1 MMHAPVGSVLIID
14 AGIGVVGDVAHAL
27 NAAGWPATVISGA
40 TDQDQAAQIQD
51 FASGI
56 DEGTT
61 GNIVYLFDH
70 LAGSETPIHAQLGAQ
85 ALELAPKIRLN
96 AICPGPVVPRG
107 DINSKAGM
115 EQWSSP
121 ALGIKVPIEEIVG
134 AIGFIIDTPSITGQ
148 VIALDG
154 RVAG

>member
-1 MMHAPVGSVLIID
+1 MTQTQAATVLVID
-14 AGIGVVGDVAHAL
+14 AGMGIKGDIEHGLSV
-27 NAAGWPATVISGA
+27 AGWPATVISGV
-40 TDQDQAAQIQD
+40 TGQDQAAQIQA

-56 DEGTT
+56 DEGAT

-85 ALELAPKIRLN
+85 ALALAPKIRLN

-107 DINSKAGM
+107 DVYNKADM

-121 ALGIKVPIEEIVG
+121 ALGIKVQIEEIVG
-134 AIGFIIDTPSITGQ
+134 AIGFIVDTPSITGQ

-154 RVAG
+154 RMAG